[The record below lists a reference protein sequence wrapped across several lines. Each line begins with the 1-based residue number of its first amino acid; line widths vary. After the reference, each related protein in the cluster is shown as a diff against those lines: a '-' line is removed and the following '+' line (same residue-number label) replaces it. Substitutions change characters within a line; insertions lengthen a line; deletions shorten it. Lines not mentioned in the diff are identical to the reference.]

1 MQLAREFRQ
10 QVLGDR
16 SIACQ
21 RWQLDADVPPHT
33 HDFCELAVVI
43 SGSADHA
50 TQYGRRRVTAGDA
63 VVVRPGDWHAWVG
76 CREVEVANLY
86 LVPELFTDE
95 LSWVLHDPDLARLLL
110 HGGESREP
118 VPGPALTQLD
128 GWLVDLAATGTGRS
142 FADRML
148 RSALAGCILATLAR
162 GHYDS
167 GAASVIDD
175 RVRRVLQVMSAD
187 LAHPWTMTELAG
199 VANLSVSELHR
210 RFRTQVGTTP
220 VGWLTRC
227 RAEAVAAQLVQGSA
241 PVSEIGRRVGWPDPN
256 YASRRFRGVFGTSPS
271 AYRRTFGAVS
281 PAEVVVP
288 SPA

>member
-1 MQLAREFRQ
+1 MQLAQEFRQ

-21 RWQLDADVPPHT
+21 RWRLDADVPPHT

-43 SGSADHA
+43 GGAADHA
-50 TQYGRRRVTAGDA
+50 TQHGRRRVGAGDA

-76 CREVEVANLY
+76 CQQVEVANLY

-95 LSWVLHDPDLARLLL
+95 LSWVLQDADLARLLL
-110 HGGESREP
+110 HGGESRTP
-118 VPGPALTQLD
+118 VPEPELRRLD
-128 GWLVDLAATGTGRS
+128 GWLTDLAATGTGRT

-162 GHYDS
+162 GRYDS
-167 GAASVIDD
+167 GPGSASMIDEPI
-175 RVRRVLQVMSAD
+175 RRALQLMSTD
-187 LAHPWTMTELAG
+187 LAHPWTMTELA
-199 VANLSVSELHR
+199 AATSLSVSELHR
-210 RFRTQVGTTP
+210 RFRSQVGTTP

-227 RAEAVAAQLVQGSA
+227 RAEALAAHLVQGSD

-256 YASRRFRGVFGTSPS
+256 YASRRFRAVFASSPS
-271 AYRRTFGAVS
+271 AYRRRFGSTA
-281 PAEVVVP
+281 A
-288 SPA
+288 